1 MLSISHVLLIFLED
15 LLFSEGKQRRRW
27 EAVMGIWQELREE
40 KLQSHVMYE
49 GKKEGTSHQNVL
61 GRT

>member
-1 MLSISHVLLIFLED
+1 LISLED
-15 LLFSEGKQRRRW
+15 LLLFEGKQRRRW